1 MLTHN
6 KMHKNNINRKDK
18 NLTKSKLKRNTHKNF
33 DKTLLKQLNS
43 TPVKPATFLLWK
55 KKELV

>member
-1 MLTHN
+1 M
-6 KMHKNNINRKDK
+6 K

-43 TPVKPATFLLWK
+43 TPVKPAILLWK